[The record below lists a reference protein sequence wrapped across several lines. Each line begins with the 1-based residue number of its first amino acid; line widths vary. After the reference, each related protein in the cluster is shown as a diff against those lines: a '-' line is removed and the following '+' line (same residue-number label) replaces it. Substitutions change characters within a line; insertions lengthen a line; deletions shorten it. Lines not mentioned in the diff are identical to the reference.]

1 MVQAASTSSP
11 DAGLI
16 LATGSA
22 CAAAWALIGV
32 GLFAV
37 ASARIRTRLSAER
50 SARAALERAFDD
62 EEAALQASRLAPAN
76 EA

>member
-1 MVQAASTSSP
+1 MVQAASAPSP
-11 DAGLI
+11 ESGLI
-16 LATGSA
+16 LAAGSA

-37 ASARIRTRLSAER
+37 AGARIRTRLSAER
-50 SARAALERAFDD
+50 SARAALQRAFED
-62 EEAALQASRLAPAN
+62 EEAALQASPLEPAS